1 MQRIYKKPPLIEALC
16 EIEFAD
22 TEGDF
27 TSWGDFYQKVKK
39 NYPQKS
45 ELPRGIEVQLTPNE
59 SLSKTTEF
67 VKRFI
72 SDDNAQLIQATNKS
86 LTLNRLSPYL
96 GYANFEKS
104 FVKVLK
110 SYKEIFSPK
119 RITQLS
125 MRYVNQI
132 IIPNAEFSL
141 IDYFSL
147 VPGLPEGVTDFISNV
162 VVQLQ
167 IAPQI
172 DNHFLQVTLRSA
184 PSTIEDKSTFF
195 LDIFDAFLFDDREI
209 NETDIL
215 KTMDNAHTNIEHVFE
230 KIIQEKLREAF
241 QEVKENE

>member
-1 MQRIYKKPPLIEALC
+1 MRRTYKKPPVIEALC
-16 EIEFAD
+16 EIKFAD

-27 TSWGDFYQKVKK
+27 TSWGGFYQKIKK
-39 NYPQKS
+39 TYPQKS
-45 ELPRGIEVQLTPNE
+45 ELSSGFEFQFTPNE
-59 SLSKTTEF
+59 SSIKPNEF

-72 SDDNAQLIQATNKS
+72 SDDNAQLIQATKES

-96 GYANFEKS
+96 SYANFEKS
-104 FVKVLK
+104 FIKVLK
-110 SYKEIFSPK
+110 SYTEIFSPK

-141 IDYFSL
+141 IEYFGL
-147 VPGLPEGVTDFISNV
+147 VPGIPEGVTDFISNV
-162 VVQLQ
+162 FVQLQ

-184 PSTIEDKSTFF
+184 PSTVENKSTFF
-195 LDIFDAFLFDDREI
+195 LDIFDAFTFDGDF
-209 NETDIL
+209 NETNII
-215 KTMDNAHTNIEHVFE
+215 KTMDDAHTNIEHVFE
-230 KIIQEKLREAF
+230 KIIQEKLREVF

>member
-1 MQRIYKKPPLIEALC
+1 MRRIYKKSPLIEALC
-16 EIEFAD
+16 EIKFAD

-27 TSWGDFYQKVKK
+27 TSWGGFYHKIKK
-39 NYPQKS
+39 TYPQKS
-45 ELPRGIEVQLTPNE
+45 ELPRGIEFQFTPNE
-59 SLSKTTEF
+59 SSIKPAEF

-72 SDDNAQLIQATNKS
+72 SDDNAQLIQATKES

-96 GYANFEKS
+96 GYVDFEKS

-110 SYKEIFSPK
+110 IYTEIFSPK

-132 IIPNAEFSL
+132 IIPSSEFSL
-141 IDYFSL
+141 VDYFGL

-184 PSTIEDKSTFF
+184 PSAVEDKSTFF
-195 LDIFDAFLFDDREI
+195 LDIFDAFAFDSDF
-209 NETDIL
+209 NETDII
-215 KTMDNAHTNIEHVFE
+215 KTMDDAHTNIEHVFE
-230 KIIQEKLREAF
+230 KIIREKLREVF
-241 QEVKENE
+241 QEAKENE